1 MRVEDINASQ
11 SYTTTTVAL
20 VTSVLDGSINVMSAE
35 WTLRVSIDDFLI
47 AAFVGY
53 ERETYRMIH
62 STGEFAISYCSDEQ
76 GYLAHVAGNYSFK
89 SYDKFKL
96 AEFKTF
102 PSKHIKPPMIEGCIS
117 NFECLVIDE
126 FRTGDHAAFI
136 GKVLAGYYDSEKKPL
151 VFHRGKFHHIDGK
164 MEYDRPFD

>member
-1 MRVEDINASQ
+1 VRVADIVESQ
-11 SYTTTTVAL
+11 SFTTTTVAL
-20 VTSVLDGSINVMSAE
+20 VTSELNERVNVMSAE
-35 WTLRVSIDDFLI
+35 WTLRVSIEDFLI

-62 STGEFAISYCSDEQ
+62 SSGEFGISYCSDDQ
-76 GYLAHVAGNYSFK
+76 GYLAHIAGNYSFR
-89 SYDKFKL
+89 SQDKFKM

-102 PSKHIKPPMIEGCIS
+102 PSKHIKPPLIEGCIS
-117 NFECLVIDE
+117 NFECRVIDE

-151 VFHRGKFHHIDGK
+151 VFHRGKFHHIGERMK
-164 MEYDRPFD
+164 YDRPFD